1 MAKVHKSLRLAEEL
15 DARVQAA
22 KADGESDAAAYSRVI
37 ETGLAALEGQP
48 GETTEPETAGKA
60 TDTQDADKAATAAL
74 EGRIA
79 DLKDQI
85 ETLKDQLDK
94 KDGQI
99 SALNAIATNAQALH
113 GAEDAI
119 RAKQM
124 LDNPGGGQ
132 IVAVT
137 QAPRGRWA
145 RAWAVLT
152 GRDERGA

>member
-37 ETGLAALEGQP
+37 ESGLDALEGQP
-48 GETTEPETAGKA
+48 PGASAATA
-60 TDTQDADKAATAAL
+60 TDAQDADRAATAAL